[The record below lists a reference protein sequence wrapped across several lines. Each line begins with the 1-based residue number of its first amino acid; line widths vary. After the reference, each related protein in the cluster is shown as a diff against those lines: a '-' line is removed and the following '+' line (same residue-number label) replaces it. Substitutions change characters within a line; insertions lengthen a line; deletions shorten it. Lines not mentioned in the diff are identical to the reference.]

1 MLRKS
6 DVVFVVLAAAVVGT
20 FVYLSR
26 TGNERFISRI
36 EPHVRI
42 HALQDKNEADG
53 QCFSCHDPEKP
64 AADAPPMPPKRLP
77 PGVAPPTAAEQAGQ
91 GAPRPK
97 QHPERTK
104 NCRLCHRLAPPPK
117 G

>member
-6 DVVFVVLAAAVVGT
+6 DLVFIGFAAAVVGT

-26 TGNERFISRI
+26 TGEERFISRI

-42 HALQDKNEADG
+42 HALKDKAEADA
-53 QCFSCHDPEKP
+53 QCFACHDPDKP
-64 AADAPPMPPKRLP
+64 AADSPPMPPKRLP
-77 PGVAPPTAAEQAGQ
+77 PGVAPPTTVDQAGK
-91 GAPRPK
+91 GGPRPK